1 MKKIKRVIIACLLPV
16 LLAACSHGLKRKEPA
31 RAELANNFSQR
42 IKELKK
48 ITAGKGDNQT
58 RARAHKEMALLYYQS
73 INPDVDYEKALKE
86 LEIYIALRPEKADT
100 SGMRDMLGVLR
111 ELESYRVKTG
121 ELTETIDMLQSLD
134 VELEKQRELMK

>member
-16 LLAACSHGLKRKEPA
+16 VFAACSHVPQRKEPA

-42 IKELKK
+42 IAELKE
-48 ITAGKGDNQT
+48 ITAGKGDDKI
-58 RARAHKEMALLYYQS
+58 RARAHKDLALLYYQS
-73 INPDVDYEKALKE
+73 ENPDVDYEKALKE
-86 LEIYIALRPEKADT
+86 VEMYIALRPEKAYT
-100 SGMRDMLGVLR
+100 SETRDMLGVLR
-111 ELESYRVKTG
+111 ELESYRVKIG